1 MKPLKTKKR
10 WVAAWGKTKHRFS
23 KGLKRTRLFS
33 HKRGSGLTQEQV
45 DKDLVYALAQS
56 KIPTSDQIKHLKK
69 TLTKKESWIIR
80 GAIILAVLS
89 LSYLGVYL
97 YKKHATPLPV
107 AGGTYYEG
115 VVGYPRNIN
124 PVYSQSREVDR
135 DLARLIFSSLFQ
147 YDKDGK
153 LVGDLAQSIETSDN
167 KVFVVT
173 VREDAKWHN
182 GEKLTV
188 DDIIFTFHLIT
199 SPDYNSPLQRN
210 FIGVTVE
217 KMADNQIKFTLPTVY
232 VGFAHLLTF
241 GIIPQNIWEN
251 VAPEFAAL
259 NDLNL
264 EPIGSGPYKF
274 TSIVKSKQGEIKE
287 YRLEVNSDYYGAKPY
302 LEKIIFRFYP
312 ESTELIGA
320 LNSGSVAGISSLSLE
335 QKTSLIAQD
344 SLNFHSLK
352 TTQEDLIFFN
362 PEKNKNLADL
372 KVRRALAHA
381 INKQELVD
389 RVSSGFYTPANS
401 PLTSLSEAYN
411 DQVTKYDFNLGE
423 ADRLLNEAG
432 WQKLIINSSNV
443 EATTTPEIKAAVD
456 FATANNQ
463 DPNGEWR
470 FKKDDKDKVTLLTVR
485 LSAVDGRVAY
495 KAAEEVTKYWEAL
508 GVRVVLEKISVAD
521 VSGLISSR
529 SFEAFVFGQV
539 IGADSDLFPFWHSS
553 QIKNGLNI
561 AAYKNEAVDKALAD
575 ARVNPDVNARWDH
588 YREVQR
594 IIADEVPA
602 IFLYEKNYIF
612 VQDKSLKGFS
622 GTAAVSASDRLSGVS
637 DWFVKSR
644 PSFSW

>member
-10 WVAAWGKTKHRFS
+10 WAAAWGKTKHRFS
-23 KGLKRTRLFS
+23 KGLKKTRLFS
-33 HKRGSGLTQEQV
+33 NKRRLSLTQEQV

-56 KIPTSDQIKHLKK
+56 KIPTGDQIKHLNK

-80 GAIILAVLS
+80 GAIILAVIS
-89 LSYLGVYL
+89 LAYLGVYL
-97 YKKHATPLPV
+97 YKKHATLTPIE
-107 AGGTYYEG
+107 GGTYYEG
-115 VVGYPRNIN
+115 VVGYPRNVN
-124 PVYSQSREVDR
+124 PIYSLSRETDR
-135 DLARLIFSSLFQ
+135 DLTRLIFSSLFK

-153 LVGDLAQSIETSDN
+153 LVSDLAQSIETSDN

-173 VREDAKWHN
+173 LRDDVKWHN
-182 GEKLTV
+182 GEQLTV

-210 FIGVTVE
+210 FIGVTAE
-217 KMADNQIKFTLPTVY
+217 KIADNQIKFTLPTVY

-241 GIIPQNIWEN
+241 GILPQNIWEN

-287 YRLEVNSDYYGAKPY
+287 YRLEANTDYYGAKPY
-302 LEKIIFRFYP
+302 ISKVIFRFYP
-312 ESTELIGA
+312 DSSELIGA
-320 LNSGSVAGISSLSLE
+320 LNSGSVAGISSLSLD

-352 TTQEDLIFFN
+352 TAQEDLIFFN
-362 PEKNKNLADL
+362 IEKNKNLADL

-389 RVSSGFYTPANS
+389 KVSAGFYTPADS
-401 PLTSLSEAYN
+401 PLPRLSEAYN
-411 DQVTKYDFNLGE
+411 DQITKYAFSPEE
-423 ADRLLNEAG
+423 ANRLLDEAG
-432 WQKLIINSSNV
+432 WQQLIIDSSNI
-443 EATTTPEIKAAVD
+443 EASTTPEIKEVLD
-456 FATANNQ
+456 FAAANNQ
-463 DPNGEWR
+463 DPNGKWR
-470 FKKDDKDKVTLLTVR
+470 FKKDDKGKVVLLTVR
-485 LSAVDGRVAY
+485 LAAVDGRTAY
-495 KAAEEVTKYWEAL
+495 RSAEEVIRYWENI
-508 GVRVVLEKISVAD
+508 GVQVILEKISVAD
-521 VSGLISSR
+521 ISGLISTR
-529 SFEAFVFGQV
+529 SFEAFIFGQAL
-539 IGADSDLFPFWHSS
+539 GADSDLFPFWHST

-561 AAYKNEAVDKALAD
+561 AAYKNEAVDKSLAD
-575 ARVNPDVNARWDH
+575 ARVNPDVNARYDH
-588 YREVQR
+588 YREAQR

-622 GTAAVSASDRLSGVS
+622 GTAAFSASDRFSGIS